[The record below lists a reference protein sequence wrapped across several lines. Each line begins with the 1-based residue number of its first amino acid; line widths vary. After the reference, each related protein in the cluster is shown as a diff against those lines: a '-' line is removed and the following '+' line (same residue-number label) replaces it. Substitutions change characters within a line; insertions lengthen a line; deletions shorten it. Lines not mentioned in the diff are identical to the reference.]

1 MQAIPTAT
9 SADPAQFQAIKRV
22 YQTLVSSEW
31 FYDTDET
38 RQDLSDLIMRQYRKG
53 FANEGDL
60 LLACESTSRDRYS
73 RP

>member
-1 MQAIPTAT
+1 MQVIPLAT
-9 SADPAQFQAIKRV
+9 SVGPMQFQMIKDV
-22 YQTLVSSEW
+22 YESLVRSDW

-53 FANEGDL
+53 HATADE
-60 LLACESTSRDRYS
+60 LLAACEPKAIERYS